1 MPLSPLLSPFP
12 TFHTYF
18 HTNHEIQPLTYSP
31 AGLTRPAET
40 QPPGGGRLH
49 RKRPA
54 ALGCP
59 STGLSSG
66 TVLPVLGYCINEK
79 VDGTPY
85 CVRAYVPG
93 RGTTFAGRQASRFRT
108 ALQREVWIGG
118 IRPLFFSEINITDQA
133 EALRLER
140 VVEAVVIPMY
150 DYRGLDSPM
159 RKAA

>member
-1 MPLSPLLSPFP
+1 MNKNKPSLIPELGSPQNKRTRLSVAAGFTETDLLHLTAPVLDFP
-12 TFHTYF
+12 
-18 HTNHEIQPLTYSP
+18 
-31 AGLTRPAET
+31 
-40 QPPGGGRLH
+40 
-49 RKRPA
+49 K
-54 ALGCP
+54 
-59 STGLSSG
+59 G
-66 TVLPVLGYCINEK
+66 TVLPVLGYCIDEE

-108 ALQREVWIGG
+108 ALQREVWFGG
-118 IRPLFFSEINITDQA
+118 IRPLFFTEIDVTDHA

-150 DYRGLDSPM
+150 DYRGFDTL

>member
-1 MPLSPLLSPFP
+1 MKSSPSLTPLLALPGQQELSLPVAAGFTENDLLRLAAPVLDFP
-12 TFHTYF
+12 
-18 HTNHEIQPLTYSP
+18 
-31 AGLTRPAET
+31 
-40 QPPGGGRLH
+40 
-49 RKRPA
+49 
-54 ALGCP
+54 
-59 STGLSSG
+59 SG